1 MKNEKSWKLLKVCAV
16 VCVAAGV
23 LSLVIFIPQVRE
35 MIIGIGERMVGR
47 PLTHEVWHGRFIKW
61 EIRFLLVVILPVIII
76 CTLAYQLRFAS
87 GKISL
92 FERLHFDRKYIVVVA
107 LCFAF
112 ISGIRFY
119 WMSQKT
125 GFHEDELWG
134 IGICN
139 FNDMDKDGTG
149 FWGSL
154 PEKDHAYSGFEIK
167 EKVFFNN
174 PSVLDM
180 LKDEARLWINNR
192 DSPHT
197 SLYYMILRLW
207 FVGAKTH
214 DFHHIFIRG
223 ILLNYVF
230 FCISFFLMLHLLK
243 ILSAGRVA
251 SIFLLL
257 MAFCNPASVG
267 ISIFL
272 REYALQEM
280 GLILFSIVFVRY
292 LRLFADGTSEFDK
305 AFWLK
310 TAVITAVTMSTG
322 YFTIMFVGLAGLVMI
337 INRSRV
343 KDWNSV
349 RYFLLVFV
357 AALLIAKIFYLG
369 FGSGIFDYRGTE
381 ALSKLNHGAVKSLG
395 NAVINTI
402 SIISKNFIS
411 FYALLAVFV
420 SNIVLCA
427 LSKKKG
433 VSTDGVGV
441 LLFFLAFAW
450 ALVTIFFAPYKTLRY
465 VAPAFCLFPAIFI
478 PCART
483 NRAALVALA
492 LQIAA
497 TAFVCART
505 LPLERNA
512 VNIEHIDDSNKS
524 AANPE
529 YNKHPD
535 VPVFIQ
541 RGCVRAYI
549 YPYLNDSQT
558 YYFVDEEDEIF
569 QYGLSDCFY
578 VDYVY
583 GEGFSEKRLA
593 VEKRE

>member
-1 MKNEKSWKLLKVCAV
+1 MRKWAKIAMVLCA
-16 VCVAAGV
+16 AAGL

-35 MIIGIGERMVGR
+35 MIIGLGERYVGR

-76 CTLAYQLRFAS
+76 CALAYQLRFAS
-87 GKISL
+87 GKIPL
-92 FERLHFDRKYIVVVA
+92 FERLHFDRKYIVAVA

-119 WMSQKT
+119 WMSRKT

-154 PEKDHAYSGFEIK
+154 PEKDRAYSGFEIK

-214 DFHHIFIRG
+214 DFRHIFIRG
-223 ILLNYVF
+223 SLLNYVF

-257 MAFCNPASVG
+257 MAFCNPASIG

-272 REYALQEM
+272 RTYALQET
-280 GLILFSIVFVRY
+280 GLILFSAVFVRY
-292 LRLFADGTSEFDK
+292 LGLFASGTSEFDR
-305 AFWLK
+305 AFFLK
-310 TAVITAVTMSTG
+310 TAFATAVTMSTG

-369 FGSGIFDYRGTE
+369 FGSGIFDYQGTE

-395 NAVINTI
+395 NAVINTV

-420 SNIVLCA
+420 SNIVLGMA
-427 LSKKKG
+427 AKKKG
-433 VSTDGVGV
+433 VSADGVGI

-450 ALVTIFFAPYKTLRY
+450 ALVTIFFAPIKTLRY
-465 VAPAFCLFPAIFI
+465 VAPAFCLFPVIFI
-478 PCART
+478 PCTKSKQAQ
-483 NRAALVALA
+483 ALVLA

-512 VNIEHIDDSNKS
+512 VNIQHIDDSNKS

-558 YYFVDEEDEIF
+558 YYFVDKEDEIF

-578 VDYVY
+578 VNYVY

>member
-1 MKNEKSWKLLKVCAV
+1 MENEKSRKLLKVCAV
-16 VCVAAGV
+16 VCAAAGV

-35 MIIGIGERMVGR
+35 LIISFGEKYVGR
-47 PLTHEVWHGRFIKW
+47 PLTHEVWHRRFIGW
-61 EIRFLLVVILPVIII
+61 ELAFLLTMVLPIMLFSSLAFNVRFLPERLPFF
-76 CTLAYQLRFAS
+76 R
-87 GKISL
+87 
-92 FERLHFDRKYIVVVA
+92 RLHFDRKYIVAVA

-125 GFHEDELWG
+125 GFHEDELWE

-139 FNDMDKDGTG
+139 FNDMDKDGIG

-154 PEKDHAYSGFEIK
+154 PEKDRAYSGLEIK

-180 LKDEARLWINNR
+180 LKDEARLWLYNR
-192 DSPHT
+192 DSAHT
-197 SLYYMILRLW
+197 SLYYMLFRLW

-214 DFHHIFIRG
+214 GFHRIFIRG

-230 FCISFFLMLHLLK
+230 FCISFLLMLHLLK

-280 GLILFSIVFVRY
+280 GLILFSVVFVRY

-310 TAVITAVTMSTG
+310 TAVITAVAMSTG
-322 YFTIMFVGLAGLVMI
+322 YYTIMFVGLAGLVII

-349 RYFLLVFV
+349 RYFLLVFA
-357 AALLIAKIFYLG
+357 AALLISRLFYLL
-369 FGSGIFDYRGTE
+369 FGSGLFVGRGTE

-578 VDYVY
+578 INFIS

-593 VEKRE
+593 AENLE

>member
-1 MKNEKSWKLLKVCAV
+1 ML
-16 VCVAAGV
+16 
-23 LSLVIFIPQVRE
+23 
-35 MIIGIGERMVGR
+35 
-47 PLTHEVWHGRFIKW
+47 
-61 EIRFLLVVILPVIII
+61 ILPVIII
-76 CTLAYQLRFAS
+76 CTLAHQLRFAS
-87 GKISL
+87 GKIPL
-92 FERLHFDRKYIVVVA
+92 FERLRFDRKYIVAVT

-119 WMSQKT
+119 WMSRKT

-149 FWGSL
+149 FWGSR
-154 PEKDHAYSGFEIK
+154 PEKGRAYSGLEIK

-180 LKDEARLWINNR
+180 LKDEARLWLYNR
-192 DSPHT
+192 DSAHT
-197 SLYYMILRLW
+197 SLYYMLFRIW

-310 TAVITAVTMSTG
+310 TSVITAVAMSTG
-322 YFTIMFVGLAGLVMI
+322 YYTIMFVGLAGLVII

-349 RYFLLVFV
+349 RYFLLVFA
-357 AALLIAKIFYLG
+357 AALLISRLVYLN
-369 FGSGIFDYRGTE
+369 FGLGLFVGRGTE
-381 ALSKLNHGAVKSLG
+381 ALSKLNHGVVKSLG
-395 NAVINTI
+395 NAVINTV
-402 SIISKNFIS
+402 SIISRNFIS

-433 VSTDGVGV
+433 VSTDGVGIV
-441 LLFFLAFAW
+441 LFFLAFAW

-465 VAPAFCLFPAIFI
+465 IAPVFCLFPAIFI
-478 PCART
+478 PCTRI
-483 NRAALVALA
+483 NRVAWVALA

-535 VPVFIQ
+535 IPVFIQ

-558 YYFVDEEDEIF
+558 YYFVDEEDEIS

-578 VDYVY
+578 VNYVY